1 MKRRTVLA
9 CGFVQAP
16 FTSLLASCGDDGIWP
31 EGMLAFK
38 WDRDNCLR
46 CGMAISDKR
55 FPAQIRG
62 GPKQTAFKFD
72 DIGCAATWYDEKK
85 KEHVWMHGPDTRFW
99 VAEFNS
105 KGATWLDARRAYY
118 LSGKTSPMGYN
129 YAAYSEQLIGSIGFD
144 EMSKKTAS
152 MWPANCLPGS
162 TVDKPIFNA
171 ASAPK

>member
-1 MKRRTVLA
+1 MNRRTVLA

-16 FTSLLASCGDDGIWP
+16 FTALLASCGDDGIWP

-72 DIGCAATWYDEKK
+72 DIGCAATWYDEKQ
-85 KEHVWMHGPDTRFW
+85 KEHAWMHGTDTRFW
-99 VAEFNS
+99 VAEFSS
-105 KGATWLDARRAYY
+105 KGATWLDARSAYY

-129 YAAYSEQLIGSIGFD
+129 FAAYSEQQIGSIGFD
-144 EMSKKTAS
+144 DMSKKTAS

-162 TVDKPIFNA
+162 TVDKPIFSA